1 MPADAKSGKKELAE
15 HSDRITKT
23 KKKLL
28 QQNDLFLDLETI
40 GPKEKSIALKNISH
54 WIALHH
60 NLREKLTSQSMGLF
74 KNNEES
80 AEPSKVI
87 KQMQADLQGDLTEQK

>member
-1 MPADAKSGKKELAE
+1 MSAGNKNGKKELVE
-15 HSDRITKT
+15 HSDKIAKT
-23 KKKLL
+23 KQKLI
-28 QQNDLFLDLETI
+28 QQNDLFLNLESLN
-40 GPKEKSIALKNISH
+40 PKEKSTALKTIGN

-60 NLREKLTSQSMGLF
+60 NSRENLTSQSMGLF

-87 KQMQADLQGDLTEQK
+87 KQIQKELQADLQE